1 MTETVL
7 TSYKTGKSK
16 LAKWLRDEGAD
27 AEGFDTTFLEVDR
40 ILHTT
45 EFFSVIH
52 PHQATLIAG
61 TWKEPLILI
70 LQKLMNFR
78 KNEVCY
84 AIPFLE
90 LEEPDEY
97 PFYFANVRAPI
108 DLASIMNK
116 LYMGNYSGPDPFW
129 RDVGMVFKNAQS
141 FYTDARSDIRV
152 CCDTLR

>member
-1 MTETVL
+1 M
-7 TSYKTGKSK
+7 K
-16 LAKWLRDEGAD
+16 LNKWERRDD
-27 AEGFDTTFLEVDR
+27 PSRDGFDTNYLEVDR
-40 ILHTT
+40 VLHTT

-61 TWKEPLILI
+61 TWKEALALI

-78 KNEVCY
+78 RNEVCY

-90 LEEPDEY
+90 LEEPEEY
-97 PFYFANVRAPI
+97 PHYYTVVRAPI
-108 DLASIMNK
+108 DLVSIMNK
-116 LYMGNYSGPDPFW
+116 LHMGNYGGPDPFW
-129 RDVGMVFKNAQS
+129 RDLGMVFKNAAN